1 MEIDVKKMIKNKRDF
16 IRSLAGTLRLDKARN
31 NVRYISYR
39 YDALSPYKE
48 LIKIVFENDY
58 TVHIKADG
66 NSNAANLKEI
76 TNAVYGGPVTGLI
89 PHYTGK

>member
-39 YDALSPYKE
+39 YDALSPYAE
-48 LIKIVFENDY
+48 LIKVVFENDY
-58 TVHIKADG
+58 VVHIKADG

>member
-1 MEIDVKKMIKNKRDF
+1 MEIDVKKMIKDKRDF

-48 LIKIVFENDY
+48 LIKIVFEDDY
-58 TVHIKADG
+58 TVYIKADG